1 MRRRCAI
8 INKKTKEYIRMKN
21 YDDSYISPWGYV
33 GYGVLW
39 AIPVLGWLIWFF
51 NCFSRKTNKRNY
63 ARSLFCTFIFGV
75 IVSVVLSAVIFVLSY
90 LGVAPEFTETLEGL
104 EMLI

>member
-1 MRRRCAI
+1 
-8 INKKTKEYIRMKN
+8 MKN

-63 ARSLFCTFIFGV
+63 ARSLFCAFIFGV